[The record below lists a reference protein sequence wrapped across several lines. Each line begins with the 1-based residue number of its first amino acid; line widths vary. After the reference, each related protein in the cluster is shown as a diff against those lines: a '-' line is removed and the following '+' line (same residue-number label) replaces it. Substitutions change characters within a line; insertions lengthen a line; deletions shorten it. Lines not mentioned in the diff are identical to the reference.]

1 MSDYSEDTFRI
12 ASSLLNENSIDFL
25 NKGTNDLSEKSKQ
38 TLEKYFN
45 ELKDNNEDYCVS
57 SVIMEMYSLD
67 IKNIEEELEYNINE
81 LINDNI
87 IYNPTKHFYLNG
99 YKYYMK

>member
-1 MSDYSEDTFRI
+1 
-12 ASSLLNENSIDFL
+12 
-25 NKGTNDLSEKSKQ
+25 
-38 TLEKYFN
+38 
-45 ELKDNNEDYCVS
+45 
-57 SVIMEMYSLD
+57 MYSLD

-99 YKYYMK
+99 YKFITLNEYNTPKNNEQCY